1 MPVSKLPP
9 KPDFDL
15 MAAAA
20 PASADRRTFVLALMG
35 NLICSWS
42 NNESLFIY
50 VLMILL
56 RTDEASAAVVFATL
70 NTTRARLD
78 LIQRLAK
85 IKITDKALA
94 KSLNELIERFSES
107 TKVRNELNHCMFIF
121 DANGAITH
129 TQSMRLA
136 ETRSSLR
143 FGEMKALDENRL
155 QEMVRTTREMTKIN
169 REIWDLLPQL
179 EAHVDANHKGMK
191 PQSVPRDAA

>member
-1 MPVSKLPP
+1 MFVSKLPP

-15 MAAAA
+15 LAAAA
-20 PASADRRTFVLALMG
+20 PASADRRTFVLALIG

-56 RTDEASAAVVFATL
+56 RTEESSAAIVFATL

-78 LIQRLAK
+78 LIQRLAR
-85 IKITDKALA
+85 IRITDRDISRSLA
-94 KSLNELIERFSES
+94 RLIERFVES

-121 DANGAITH
+121 DRSGAITH

-136 ETRSSLR
+136 ETKASLR
-143 FGEMKALDENRL
+143 FGEIKPLDESRL
-155 QEMVRTTREMTKIN
+155 QDMLRTTKEMTRIN
-169 REIWDLLPQL
+169 REIWELLPRL
-179 EAHVDANHKGMK
+179 EAHVCGNA
-191 PQSVPRDAA
+191 QERDQPK